1 MRPDETQT
9 GDETM
14 FTVTYANHDNGCSNG
29 QMVRETLAM
38 AQRTADLMR
47 QCGYDTVTIT
57 AN

>member
-1 MRPDETQT
+1 
-9 GDETM
+9 M

-38 AQRTADLMR
+38 AKRTADLMLK
-47 QCGYDTVTIT
+47 CGYQTVTIS

>member
-1 MRPDETQT
+1 
-9 GDETM
+9 M

-38 AQRTADLMR
+38 AKRTADLMLES
-47 QCGYDTVTIT
+47 GYQMVTIS